1 MANNGTLFLD
11 EIGDM
16 ALDLQSKML
25 RFLQERVIERVG
37 GVKEILITTRVICA
51 THQPLKEMI
60 KSKTFREDLYFRL
73 NDINIDLPPLRER
86 DDDIL
91 LLAKVFLERYAKQQN
106 KAIKGLSPAAEYV
119 LQNYECQGN
128 VRELE
133 QIIRR
138 AVIMS
143 GNDYI
148 QPDDLLLSESNVMAN
163 ITLNKEKPL
172 TLSLVR
178 RKAETLAIYGAMEK
192 VDGNVSKAAKLLDVS
207 RPTLYALI
215 ERLDIDFNQA
225 Q

>member
-1 MANNGTLFLD
+1 
-11 EIGDM
+11 
-16 ALDLQSKML
+16 
-25 RFLQERVIERVG
+25 
-37 GVKEILITTRVICA
+37 
-51 THQPLKEMI
+51 
-60 KSKTFREDLYFRL
+60 
-73 NDINIDLPPLRER
+73 
-86 DDDIL
+86 
-91 LLAKVFLERYAKQQN
+91 
-106 KAIKGLSPAAEYV
+106 
-119 LQNYECQGN
+119 
-128 VRELE
+128 
-133 QIIRR
+133 
-138 AVIMS
+138 MS